1 MRQLALSLVVAAA
14 AFSAAAP
21 AHANILLFTGAL
33 SGANELPPNLS
44 PGTGVAWVKIDDA
57 SLAMEVS
64 VTFAGLLG
72 GVTASHIHCCTALPG
87 VGNVGIATVT
97 PTLTGFPSAVS
108 AGSYNHIFD
117 MNLAGSWNPGFITGH
132 GGTTASAFAAL
143 LTGLNAGDA
152 YFNVH
157 STTNGGGEIR
167 GFLQAVPEPSSA
179 MLVLAALAGLGWA
192 GCRGRSAG

>member
-1 MRQLALSLVVAAA
+1 MRQFALSLVVATAA
-14 AFSAAAP
+14 VCAATP

-33 SGANELPPNLS
+33 SGANESPPNAS
-44 PGTGVAWVKIDDA
+44 PGTGVAWVTINDV

-87 VGNVGIATVT
+87 VGNVGVATVT
-97 PTLTGFPSAVS
+97 PTFTGFPPGVS

-117 MNLAGSWNPGFITGH
+117 MNLAGSWNPSFITGH
-132 GGTTASAFAAL
+132 GNSTASAFAAL

-167 GFLQAVPEPSSA
+167 AFLQAVPEPSSA

-192 GCRGRSAG
+192 GRRGRSAG

>member
-44 PGTGVAWVKIDDA
+44 PGTGVAWVKIDDV

-72 GVTASHIHCCTALPG
+72 GVTAGHIHCCTALPG
-87 VGNVGIATVT
+87 VGNIGIATVT
-97 PTLTGFPSAVS
+97 PTLTGFPSAVI
-108 AGSYNHIFD
+108 ADSYNHIFD
-117 MNLAGSWNPGFITGH
+117 MNLAGSWNPDFITGH

-143 LTGLNAGDA
+143 LPGLNAGRA

-192 GCRGRSAG
+192 GRRGRSAG